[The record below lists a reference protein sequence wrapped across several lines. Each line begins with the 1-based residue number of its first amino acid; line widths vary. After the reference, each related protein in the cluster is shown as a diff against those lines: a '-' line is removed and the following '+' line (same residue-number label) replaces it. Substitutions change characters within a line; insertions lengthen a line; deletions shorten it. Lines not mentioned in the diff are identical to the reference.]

1 MKSSS
6 NIVLL
11 DCTLRDG
18 GYNNDWEF
26 GKNTITSVFE
36 RIVSSEIDFLEVGF
50 LDQTRCFDP
59 NRTIAPD
66 TDSMGHIYGKL
77 DRKHTRLVGMIDFG
91 KCDLSNIRPQS
102 ESCLDGIRVIFKKH
116 LRVGAMAFCNELKK
130 KGYLVF
136 AQLVSITSYSDEE
149 LLDLVRLVNDVKPF
163 AVSIVDT
170 YGLLHKSGLF
180 HYYEMLDEHL
190 DSTIA
195 IGYHSHNNFQLG
207 YANSIELINRHRG
220 SERTLLCDGS
230 LFGMG
235 KGAGNA
241 PIELLATF
249 VNDTFGHRY
258 DIGQLLEAIDSCISP
273 LYSKYHWGYSLKA
286 FIAASND
293 CHPNYVSFLLNKK
306 TLSVKSVNAILKN
319 LEGER
324 KLLYDQATIEKLY
337 VDYQKNACS
346 DDRVY
351 PELEN
356 LVSGKSVLVL
366 GPGASINNDKGRIR
380 QLIERQK
387 PFVLALNYIPDEL
400 PADALFLTNAK
411 RYNQQIS
418 AITERKG
425 AIKLIATSNLSRTDG
440 KFDYTLD
447 YESLIDRSAVFPD
460 NSFLMTLKVLK
471 TIGVGEILL
480 AGFDGYS
487 QAAPLYCSSQME
499 YEFARRMGEE
509 INAQVNAALSKLQQT
524 MKLNFITPTVY
535 RHS

>member
-1 MKSSS
+1 MKDSA

-26 GKNTITSVFE
+26 GKNTIAGVFE
-36 RIVSSEIDFLEVGF
+36 RVVSAGIDFIELGF
-50 LDQTRCFDP
+50 LDQNRAFDA
-59 NRTIAPD
+59 NRTIMPD
-66 TDSMGHIYGKL
+66 TDSMGRIYGKL
-77 DRKHTRLVGMIDFG
+77 DRKNTRLVGMIDFG
-91 KCDLSNIRPQS
+91 KCDHSHIRPRA

-116 LRVGAMAFCNELKK
+116 LRAKALAFCNELKQ

-149 LLDLVRLVNDVKPF
+149 LLDLIRLVNEVKPF

-180 HYYEMLDEHL
+180 HYYEMLDRHI
-190 DSTIA
+190 DKSIA

-207 YANSIELINRHRG
+207 YANCIELINRHRG

-241 PIELLATF
+241 PIELLSMY
-249 VNDTFGHRY
+249 VNDTIAPRY
-258 DIGQLLEAIDSCISP
+258 DLGQLLEAIDTCIAP
-273 LYSKYHWGYSLKA
+273 LYTKYHWGYSLKA

-293 CHPNYVSFLLNKK
+293 CHPNYVSFLLDKK
-306 TLSVKSVNAILKN
+306 TLPVKAINAILKN

-337 VDYQKNACS
+337 VDYQKNSCS
-346 DDRVY
+346 DESVY
-351 PELEN
+351 PALKEL
-356 LVSGKSVLVL
+356 VAGRPVLVL
-366 GPGASINNDKGRIR
+366 GPGASINNGKDRIR
-380 QLIERQK
+380 KLIDQRH

-400 PADALFLTNAK
+400 PADALFLTNSK

-418 AITERKG
+418 AITDRKNS
-425 AIKLIATSNLSRTDG
+425 IMLIATSNLTRTDG

-447 YESLIDRSAVFPD
+447 YESLIDRNAVFPD
-460 NSFLMTLKVLK
+460 NSFLMTLKVLE
-471 TIGVGEILL
+471 TIGAKEILL

-487 QAAPLYCSSQME
+487 GAAPLYCSSQME
-499 YEFARRMGEE
+499 YDFARRMGDE
-509 INAQVNAALSKLQQT
+509 INAQVNAALAEFQKQMSLV
-524 MKLNFITPTVY
+524 FVTPTVY
-535 RHS
+535 RHL